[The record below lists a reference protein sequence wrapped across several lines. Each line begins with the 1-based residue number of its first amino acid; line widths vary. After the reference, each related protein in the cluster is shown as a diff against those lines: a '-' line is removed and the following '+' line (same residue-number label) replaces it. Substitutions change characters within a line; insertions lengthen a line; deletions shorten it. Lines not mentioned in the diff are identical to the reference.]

1 MKKFLIAAVVLLGS
15 ISFANAEQFR
25 VGVSVMGAVF
35 EADGAKEKF
44 TGDHSSNTTTTDRTI
59 NAKDENENAEG
70 AFALGSVFAEFAA
83 NDQFSI
89 GVAYVPHSMDSET
102 VENKQNIGNL
112 PEDPG
117 NDNEVRN
124 LVKVSFEDL
133 VTVYALANLNENF
146 FLKAGIM
153 QVDLI
158 TEENLGTGGAYGND
172 TLEGYTI
179 GFGYNM
185 DLADG
190 MFVRGEVAHIEIDGT
205 TLTNTNDST
214 KSVTADGITGMG
226 AAVSV
231 GKTF

>member
-1 MKKFLIAAVVLLGS
+1 MKKFLLATVVLLGS
-15 ISFANAEQFR
+15 ISLANAEQFR
-25 VGVSVMGAVF
+25 VGVSVFGGAF
-35 EADGAKEKF
+35 EVDGAKEIF
-44 TGDHSSNTTTTDRTI
+44 SGDHSSNTTTTKVTK
-59 NAKDENENAEG
+59 NASAEKEDAEG

-83 NDQFSI
+83 NDQLSI
-89 GVAYVPHSMDSET
+89 GVAYVPHSSDSEEA
-102 VENKQNIGNL
+102 ENVQNQESYAFSAEATNK
-112 PEDPG
+112 
-117 NDNEVRN
+117 
-124 LVKVSFEDL
+124 VKVSFEDL
-133 VTVYALANLNENF
+133 VTVYALANLNENVY
-146 FLKAGIM
+146 LKAGFM

>member
-1 MKKFLIAAVVLLGS
+1 MKKFLIATVVLLGS

-25 VGVSVMGAVF
+25 VGVSVFGGVF
-35 EADGAKEKF
+35 EVDGAKEIF
-44 TGDHSSNTTTTDRTI
+44 SGDHSSNTTSTKVTK
-59 NAKDENENAEG
+59 NAKDEKEDAEG
-70 AFALGSVFAEFAA
+70 GFALGSVFAEFQAT
-83 NDQFSI
+83 DQLSV
-89 GVAYVPHSMDSET
+89 GVSYVPHSSDSEET
-102 VENKQNIGNL
+102 QNVQNQEAL
-112 PEDPG
+112 AFTAEAT
-117 NDNEVRN
+117 NR
-124 LVKVSFEDL
+124 VKVSFEDL
-133 VTVYALANLNENF
+133 VTVYALANLNENVY
-146 FLKAGIM
+146 LKAGFM

-179 GFGYNM
+179 GLGYNM

-205 TLTNTNDST
+205 TLINTNDST